1 MTLVEELKARGL
13 IEHSS
18 TSPEQIFATPRTVY
32 LGIDPT
38 SDSIQIGNLA
48 VVLLMKRLGDAGN
61 PSWYVSELVKLRQE
75 RGEVAAPLSNCTV
88 TEEEDRA
95 VLQRMGL
102 AESEVRSLGASPF
115 RSSKSG

>member
-1 MTLVEELKARGL
+1 MWWGAPDWDDYCANCYGPFCLCGTDAVNVAGG
-13 IEHSS
+13 
-18 TSPEQIFATPRTVY
+18 TATTKTCATCGAAWVPFR
-32 LGIDPT
+32 
-38 SDSIQIGNLA
+38 
-48 VVLLMKRLGDAGN
+48 RLGDAGA

-75 RGEVAAPLSNCTV
+75 RGETAPPLSNCVV

-115 RSSKSG
+115 RAGKST